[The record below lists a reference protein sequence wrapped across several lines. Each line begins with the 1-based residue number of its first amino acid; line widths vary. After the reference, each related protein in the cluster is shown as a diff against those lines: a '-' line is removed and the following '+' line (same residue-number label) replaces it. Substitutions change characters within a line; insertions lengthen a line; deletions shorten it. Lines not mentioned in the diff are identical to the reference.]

1 MFTFKLGLRTLTI
14 ASCRLNQEKYEEIDN
29 LLEGARQSMADREK
43 ELARCFDLVEVDL
56 TLLGATGVEDQLQE
70 EVQETLES
78 LKIAG
83 IKVTALFKFL
93 TFLCNLTTNF
103 NFKIWVLTGDKLETA
118 VNIAHSCGHFKRG
131 MNIFE
136 LSSSDEVEDKLLEFR

>member
-1 MFTFKLGLRTLTI
+1 MTI

-29 LLEGARQSMADREK
+29 LLEGARQTMEDREK
-43 ELARCFDLVEVDL
+43 ELARCFDVVEVGL

-83 IKVTALFKFL
+83 IKVT
-93 TFLCNLTTNF
+93 
-103 NFKIWVLTGDKLETA
+103 
-118 VNIAHSCGHFKRG
+118 
-131 MNIFE
+131 IFI
-136 LSSSDEVEDKLLEFR
+136 LQF

>member
-1 MFTFKLGLRTLTI
+1 
-14 ASCRLNQEKYEEIDN
+14 
-29 LLEGARQSMADREK
+29 MADREK

-83 IKVTALFKFL
+83 IKVTALFKF
-93 TFLCNLTTNF
+93 NF
-103 NFKIWVLTGDKLETA
+103 PL
-118 VNIAHSCGHFKRG
+118 
-131 MNIFE
+131 
-136 LSSSDEVEDKLLEFR
+136 